1 MREKERK
8 NRRRNTVYS
17 TGEDL
22 HKAIKSIE
30 FINEPWLPKGL
41 VTLLIASPGLG
52 KSKLALDVTSRILTP
67 ALCWFD
73 GKELEVPHDD

>member
-1 MREKERK
+1 MTEKEQK
-8 NRRRNTVYS
+8 NLGRNTTYS

-22 HKAIKSIE
+22 DKAIASIE

-52 KSKLALDVTSRILTP
+52 KSKLALDVTSRILNP
-67 ALCWFD
+67 AVGWFD
-73 GKELEVPHDD
+73 GKTLEVSHDD